1 MKLRTNVKCCGHKSK
16 DGGSQRYGN
25 ADEPFLGR
33 RVMCTTVNLLPECQV
48 VVCSPME
55 VRLEGYPCDPVK
67 HEVRELWHTREFR
80 VIGTAITWT
89 YSEVKQ
95 ID

>member
-1 MKLRTNVKCCGHKSK
+1 
-16 DGGSQRYGN
+16 
-25 ADEPFLGR
+25 
-33 RVMCTTVNLLPECQV
+33 MCTTVNLLPERQV

-55 VRLEGYPCDPVK
+55 VRLEGYSCDPVEHK
-67 HEVRELWHTREFR
+67 VRELRDTREFR